1 VLVCQALS
9 LLICPSDVTH
19 LHKRDSRYVQPACGG
34 RGGLPLR
41 TTAVEMSRQALL
53 SPRSSIV
60 DETDKFICPVCEFAN
75 PVVLRDDIEFD
86 DSDDED
92 VPKYEDT
99 VCQLCRF
106 FDMLLML
113 SGRVTSTKDFQRL
126 AARREAGGEFIR
138 AADVVLAYK
147 LYQFHTMVPS
157 NNYAAEVCRRRG
169 WWVCGNVCHT
179 WTHVCCGPQIDSER
193 QTSNR
198 FKQLFAKVV
207 LLAHDKY
214 RRVTGRSGL
223 WTIGTARRK
232 FTRATLAKLWTTMTS
247 PELRRETQHA
257 AESVI
262 VGTVAHVFDSIPG
275 FGVTSPTVRLRLC
288 SHKTSRA

>member
-1 VLVCQALS
+1 
-9 LLICPSDVTH
+9 
-19 LHKRDSRYVQPACGG
+19 
-34 RGGLPLR
+34 
-41 TTAVEMSRQALL
+41 MSRQALL

-157 NNYAAEVCRRRG
+157 NNYAAEVCRRRRLVG
-169 WWVCGNVCHT
+169 VRQLVP
-179 WTHVCCGPQIDSER
+179 HVDSC
-193 QTSNR
+193 
-198 FKQLFAKVV
+198 L
-207 LLAHDKY
+207 
-214 RRVTGRSGL
+214 L
-223 WTIGTARRK
+223 WTADRLGASDVQPIQAVVRESGVASARQVPPRD
-232 FTRATLAKLWTTMTS
+232 RAIRVVDHWHCQTKVHS
-247 PELRRETQHA
+247 RD
-257 AESVI
+257 
-262 VGTVAHVFDSIPG
+262 VGKAVDDDDIPG
-275 FGVTSPTVRLRLC
+275 TT
-288 SHKTSRA
+288 A